1 MTPKA
6 DPIPEK
12 KSTVSRWPYLL
23 LGAVLA
29 LAAGFRWYGAAF
41 GLPAL
46 NDPDELMFEL
56 GAVRMLSSGTFNP
69 GWFGHPATTTM
80 YVLALVNV
88 GSFAM
93 GWLNG
98 TFANPA
104 GFMAAI
110 YANPGLLI
118 LPGRLAMAAFGV
130 LSVWQTWRIG
140 IQLRAGRD
148 GWIIGLFAALLL
160 ACSPVYIHYA
170 QIIRSDMMGTA
181 FMLLCIGCA
190 LRIAD
195 KGRRADYIWAALW
208 LALAVASKWPFAIS
222 ALAVAGASLHRAA
235 LHSGDRR
242 EQLTRLAGFTVLAP
256 MLLVAISPYLVL
268 DFQTVVVNLT
278 GEART
283 HHLGATGGSFF
294 ENALWYTRGAIRSG
308 LGIGGMVLASVGLV
322 LIARRARLRV
332 VLLPVL
338 AAHLVIV
345 FQADLRWERWMVPA
359 LPLLALSAGLA
370 ASALVQTVRER
381 LGARLANG
389 ALAAL
394 TLVPAALVIPSITE
408 AHARMNDT
416 RQQATHWVEANAPSK
431 STIMIEHF
439 AFDMIHRAA
448 TTSFP
453 LGEVGCVNA
462 QAMLDGRIDYS
473 LVDGNRKGRS
483 KFDYG
488 TMSPAVRA
496 TCVSD
501 FYLVTEMERYRAE
514 RDKFPKES
522 AAYEA
527 LLNDNAIVA
536 TFRPEAG
543 VSVGPVVH
551 VLARKPRKPRSDR
564 VLTLA
569 PSSHGR

>member
-1 MTPKA
+1 MPPKA
-6 DPIPEK
+6 DPIPAQNTK
-12 KSTVSRWPYLL
+12 VSRWPYLL

-29 LAAGFRWYGAAF
+29 LAAGLRWYGAAF

-56 GAVRMLSSGTFNP
+56 GAVRMLTSGTLNP

-88 GSFAM
+88 GSFGM

-98 TFANPA
+98 TFAGPTE
-104 GFMAAI
+104 FMAAI

-118 LPGRLAMAAFGV
+118 LPGRLAMAVFGL

-140 IQLRAGRD
+140 TQLRAGRD
-148 GWIIGLFAALLL
+148 GWTIGLFAALLL

-170 QIIRSDMMGTA
+170 QIIRSDMMGAA
-181 FMLLCIGCA
+181 FMLLCIGAA

-222 ALAVAGASLHRAA
+222 ALAVAGASLHRVT
-235 LHSGDRR
+235 LHPDDRR
-242 EQLTRLAGFTVLAP
+242 EQLNRLAGFAVLAP
-256 MLLVAISPYLVL
+256 VLLVAISPYLLL
-268 DFQTVVVNLT
+268 DFQTVLVNLT

-294 ENALWYTRGAIRSG
+294 DNALWYTRGAIRAG
-308 LGIGGMVLASVGLV
+308 LGVGGMILAAGGLV
-322 LIARRARLRV
+322 LIARDARLRL

-370 ASALVQTVRER
+370 AAALAQRVRGW
-381 LGARLANG
+381 LGAKLANIT
-389 ALAAL
+389 LAVL
-394 TLVPAALVIPSITE
+394 TLAPAALMIPSVTE
-408 AHARMNDT
+408 AQARMNDT
-416 RQQATHWVEANAPSK
+416 RQQATHWVEANAPANAK
-431 STIMIEHF
+431 IMIEHF
-439 AFDMIHRAA
+439 AFDMINRAA

-453 LGEVGCVNA
+453 LGEIGCVNA

-473 LVDGNRKGRS
+473 LVDGTRKGRS

-514 RDKFPKES
+514 RDKFPKET
-522 AAYEA
+522 AAYEE
-527 LLNDNAIVA
+527 LLNDNVIVA

-551 VLARKPRKPRSDR
+551 VLARKPR
-564 VLTLA
+564 A
-569 PSSHGR
+569 